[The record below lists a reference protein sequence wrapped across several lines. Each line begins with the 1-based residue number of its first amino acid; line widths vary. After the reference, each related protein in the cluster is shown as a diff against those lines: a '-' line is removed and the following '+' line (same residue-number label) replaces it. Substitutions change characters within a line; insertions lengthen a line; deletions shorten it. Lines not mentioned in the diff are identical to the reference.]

1 MKVSFLVTYYNQ
13 EQYVSKSIESI
24 LAIDKDFEWEI
35 LVGDDGSTDST
46 TSEIKKY
53 IELYPNRIKLFVIP
67 RELKARYHSVKR
79 ASENRLT
86 LLEHAEGDFFCVL
99 DGDDFYC
106 DKYFVKQ
113 ALQIFENDRN
123 IATVAYGYC
132 YFTNEELQ
140 KAVIIPEEGNKPYV
154 NKIGYLRDLY
164 VHAGACVYRK
174 AFGIERIREIK
185 RIGYFDDNDIVINN
199 LCYGEMVTV
208 GRTIYA
214 YRQTGFSVYTGMTY
228 LEQAVLNVQGY
239 DVDCNIAPQ
248 FKEELLY
255 RNRREILFTYF
266 MRHRIK
272 QSLGEKWKLYVEESK
287 TISHSLV
294 SSILDYDNLKREKK
308 HFIDC
313 LAFKLIWKYKKT
325 TIEVLSQ
332 CLKGR

>member
-24 LAIDKDFEWEI
+24 LAIDKDFEWGI

-67 RELKARYHSVKR
+67 RELKVRYHSVKR

-123 IATVAYGYC
+123 IATVAYRYC

-154 NKIGYLRDLY
+154 NNGCSITKNAHKSL
-164 VHAGACVYRK
+164 
-174 AFGIERIREIK
+174 ENTE
-185 RIGYFDDNDIVINN
+185 
-199 LCYGEMVTV
+199 
-208 GRTIYA
+208 
-214 YRQTGFSVYTGMTY
+214 FS
-228 LEQAVLNVQGY
+228 
-239 DVDCNIAPQ
+239 
-248 FKEELLY
+248 
-255 RNRREILFTYF
+255 
-266 MRHRIK
+266 
-272 QSLGEKWKLYVEESK
+272 
-287 TISHSLV
+287 
-294 SSILDYDNLKREKK
+294 
-308 HFIDC
+308 
-313 LAFKLIWKYKKT
+313 
-325 TIEVLSQ
+325 SQ
-332 CLKGR
+332 K